1 MAGRGYYSAGIAVPD
16 IGVVEVEPY
25 AVACESAT
33 VLGNAAA
40 QPRNLGQIGDR
51 RMTNPAP

>member
-25 AVACESAT
+25 AVACEPAT
-33 VLGNAAA
+33 VLGNAAD
-40 QPRNLGQIGDR
+40 QLRNLAKSV
-51 RMTNPAP
+51 TVE